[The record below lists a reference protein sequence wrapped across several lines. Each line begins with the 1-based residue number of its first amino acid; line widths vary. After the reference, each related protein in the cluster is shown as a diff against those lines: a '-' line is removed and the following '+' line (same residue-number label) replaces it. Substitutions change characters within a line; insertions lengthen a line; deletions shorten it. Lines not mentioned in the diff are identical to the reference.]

1 MLQSL
6 GWMVLVGFILAG
18 LFQKFKLPGLI
29 GMMIAGMILGPYGF
43 NLLSDKILLISPEL
57 RQIAL
62 IVILLRAGLNLDLK
76 DLKQIGRPA
85 LLMSFIP
92 ATFEILTILLIA
104 PIVFKISLL
113 EAALLGSVLGAVSPA
128 VVVPRMIHLKQIN
141 KGQKHKL
148 PQMIM
153 AAASVDDIFVI
164 VLFTSFIGLLKGQT
178 FDLDILY
185 KLPVSL
191 ITGIGCGFGF
201 AYLLTLIFKRIHIR
215 DTIKVLV
222 LFSLS
227 FFLVGFETEITL
239 LFPFSGLIA
248 VMTLGMGI
256 QAFEPI
262 LASRLL
268 GKFAKIWVG
277 AELFLFILVGAVVN
291 LKVLTSITWI
301 GLGVIIVALI
311 GRMIGVQMCLI
322 KTPLNNKERLFTSI
336 AFLPKATVQA
346 AIGSIALSQG
356 LAVGE
361 LILSLAVLSILC
373 SAPLGAMGIDLTT
386 NILLEE

>member
-6 GWMVLVGFILAG
+6 GWMVLVGFVLAG

-62 IVILLRAGLNLDLK
+62 IVILLRAGLNVDLK

-85 LLMSFIP
+85 FLMSFIP
-92 ATFEILTILLIA
+92 ATFEILTIILIA
-104 PIVFKISLL
+104 TLIFKITVL
-113 EAALLGSVLGAVSPA
+113 EAALLGSVLAAVSPA
-128 VVVPRMIHLKQIN
+128 VVVPRMIHLKQMN

-164 VLFTSFIGLLKGQT
+164 VLFTSFIGLLKGQG
-178 FDLDILY
+178 FELNILY
-185 KLPVSL
+185 ELPLSL
-191 ITGIGCGFGF
+191 VIGVVCGFGL
-201 AYLLTLIFKRIHIR
+201 AYGLTQVFKRIHMR
-215 DTIKVLV
+215 DTIKVLI

-227 FFLVGFETEITL
+227 FFLVGYESEISA
-239 LFPFSGLIA
+239 FVPFSGLIS

-256 QAFEPI
+256 QAFYSI
-262 LASRLL
+262 LANRLL

-291 LKVLTSITWI
+291 LSILSSVLWL
-301 GLGVIIVALI
+301 GLFVIVVALL
-311 GRMIGVQMCLI
+311 GRMVGVQMCLI
-322 KTPLNNKERLFTSI
+322 KTELNIKERLFAGI

-346 AIGSIALSQG
+346 AIGSLALSQG

-361 LILSLAVLSILC
+361 LILSLAVLSILF
-373 SAPLGAMGIDLTT
+373 SAPVGAIGIDLTAK
-386 NILLEE
+386 NLLE

>member
-1 MLQSL
+1 MLQSI
-6 GWMVLVGFILAG
+6 GWMVLLGFILAG
-18 LFQKFKLPGLI
+18 VFQKFKLPGLI
-29 GMMIAGMILGPYGF
+29 GMMLAGMILGPYGY

-85 LLMSFIP
+85 FLMSFIP
-92 ATFEILTILLIA
+92 ATFEILTIIGIA
-104 PIVFKISLL
+104 TWIFKISIL
-113 EAALLGSVLGAVSPA
+113 EAALLGAVLAAVSPA

-164 VLFTSFIGLLKGQT
+164 VLFTSFIGLLKGQS
-178 FDLDILY
+178 FELNVFY
-185 KLPVSL
+185 ELPLSL
-191 ITGIGCGFGF
+191 ITGIVCGFTF
-201 AYLLTLIFKRIHIR
+201 AYLLTRIFKRIHMR
-215 DTIKVLV
+215 DTIKVLI

-227 FFLVGFETEITL
+227 FFLVGFEAEISTIL
-239 LFPFSGLIA
+239 PFSGLLA

-256 QAFEPI
+256 QTFYPI

-291 LKVLTSITWI
+291 LNVLGSITCL
-301 GLGVIIVALI
+301 GLLVISIALV

-322 KTPLNNKERLFTSI
+322 KTPLNLKERLFTSI

-361 LILSLAVLSILC
+361 LILSLAVLSILF
-373 SAPLGAMGIDLTT
+373 SAPVGAISIDLTT
-386 NILLEE
+386 NILLED

>member
-6 GWMVLVGFILAG
+6 GWMVLVGFVLAG

-29 GMMIAGMILGPYGF
+29 GMMISGMVLGPYGL

-85 LLMSFIP
+85 FLMSFIP
-92 ATFEILTILLIA
+92 ATFEILTIILIA
-104 PIVFKISLL
+104 PLIFKISVL
-113 EAALLGSVLGAVSPA
+113 EAALLGSVLAAVSPA
-128 VVVPRMIHLKQIN
+128 VVVPRMIHLKQMN

-178 FDLDILY
+178 FDLNILY
-185 KLPVSL
+185 ELPLSL
-191 ITGIGCGFGF
+191 ITGIVCGFGF
-201 AYLLTLIFKRIHIR
+201 AYLFTVLFKRIYIR
-215 DTIKVLV
+215 DTIKALV

-227 FFLVGFETEITL
+227 FFLVGFESEINT

-256 QAFEPI
+256 QAFYPI

-268 GKFAKIWVG
+268 GKFAKIWVA

-291 LKVLTSITWI
+291 LKLLASITVI
-301 GLGVIIVALI
+301 GLVVISVALF
-311 GRMIGVQMCLI
+311 GRMLGVQLCLI
-322 KTPLNNKERLFTSI
+322 KTLLNLKERLFTSI

-361 LILSLAVLSILC
+361 LILSLAVLSILF
-373 SAPLGAMGIDLTT
+373 SAPLGAIGIDLST

>member
-6 GWMVLVGFILAG
+6 GWMVLVGFVLAG

-29 GMMIAGMILGPYGF
+29 GMMIAGMVLGPNGL

-85 LLMSFIP
+85 FLMSFIP
-92 ATFEILTILLIA
+92 ATFEILTITLIA
-104 PIVFKISLL
+104 TLIFKISVL
-113 EAALLGSVLGAVSPA
+113 EAALLGSVLAAVSPA
-128 VVVPRMIHLKQIN
+128 VVVPRMIHLKQMN

-178 FDLDILY
+178 FDLNILY
-185 KLPVSL
+185 ELPLSL
-191 ITGIGCGFGF
+191 ISGIACGFGF
-201 AYLLTLIFKRIHIR
+201 AYLFTVLFKRIHIR

-227 FFLVGFETEITL
+227 FFLVGFESEINA

-256 QAFEPI
+256 QAFYPL
-262 LASRLL
+262 LANRLL

-277 AELFLFILVGAVVN
+277 AELFLFTLVGAVVN
-291 LKVLTSITWI
+291 LSILSSVLWL
-301 GLGVIIVALI
+301 GLFVIVVALL
-311 GRMIGVQMCLI
+311 GRMVGVQMCLI
-322 KTPLNNKERLFTSI
+322 KTELNIKERLFAGI

-346 AIGSIALSQG
+346 AIGSLALSQG

-361 LILSLAVLSILC
+361 LILSLAVLSILF
-373 SAPLGAMGIDLTT
+373 SAPVGAIGIDLTAK
-386 NILLEE
+386 NLLE

>member
-6 GWMVLVGFILAG
+6 GWMVLVGFVLAG
-18 LFQKFKLPGLI
+18 LFQKFKLPGLM
-29 GMMIAGMILGPYGF
+29 GMMIAGMVLGPNGL

-85 LLMSFIP
+85 FLMSFIP
-92 ATFEILTILLIA
+92 ATFEILTIILIA
-104 PIVFKISLL
+104 PLIFKISVI
-113 EAALLGSVLGAVSPA
+113 EAALLGSVLAAVSPA
-128 VVVPRMIHLKQIN
+128 VVVPRMIHLKQMN

-178 FDLDILY
+178 FDLNILY
-185 KLPVSL
+185 ELPLSL
-191 ITGIGCGFGF
+191 ITGIVCGFGF
-201 AYLLTLIFKRIHIR
+201 AYLFTVLFKRIHIR
-215 DTIKVLV
+215 DTIKVLI

-227 FFLVGFETEITL
+227 FFLVGFEAEINT

-256 QAFEPI
+256 QAFYPI

-291 LKVLTSITWI
+291 LSILSSVLWL
-301 GLGVIIVALI
+301 GLFVIVVALL
-311 GRMIGVQMCLI
+311 GRMVGVQMCLI
-322 KTPLNNKERLFTSI
+322 KTELNIKERLFAGI

-346 AIGSIALSQG
+346 AIGSLALSQG

-361 LILSLAVLSILC
+361 LILSLAILSILF
-373 SAPLGAMGIDLTT
+373 SAPVGAIGIDLTAK
-386 NILLEE
+386 NLLV

>member
-6 GWMVLVGFILAG
+6 GWMVLVGFVLAG

-29 GMMIAGMILGPYGF
+29 GMMIAGMVLGPYGL

-76 DLKQIGRPA
+76 DFKQIGRPA
-85 LLMSFIP
+85 FLMSFIP
-92 ATFEILTILLIA
+92 ATFEILTIILIA
-104 PIVFKISLL
+104 TLIFKISVL
-113 EAALLGSVLGAVSPA
+113 EAALLGSVLAAVSPA
-128 VVVPRMIHLKQIN
+128 VVVPRMIHLKQMN

-164 VLFTSFIGLLKGQT
+164 VLFTSFIGLLKGQG
-178 FDLDILY
+178 FELNILY
-185 KLPVSL
+185 ELPLSL
-191 ITGIGCGFGF
+191 VIGFVCGFGL
-201 AYLLTLIFKRIHIR
+201 AYGLTQVFKRIHMR
-215 DTIKVLV
+215 DTIKVLI

-227 FFLVGFETEITL
+227 FFLVGYESEISA
-239 LFPFSGLIA
+239 FVPFSGLIS

-256 QAFEPI
+256 QAFYSI
-262 LASRLL
+262 LANRLL

-291 LKVLTSITWI
+291 LSILSSVLCL
-301 GLGVIIVALI
+301 GLFVIVVALL
-311 GRMIGVQMCLI
+311 GRMVGVQMCLI
-322 KTPLNNKERLFTSI
+322 KTELNIKERMFAGI

-346 AIGSIALSQG
+346 AIGSLALSQG

-361 LILSLAVLSILC
+361 LILSLAVLSILF
-373 SAPLGAMGIDLTT
+373 SAPVGAIGIDLTAK
-386 NILLEE
+386 NLLV

>member
-6 GWMVLVGFILAG
+6 GWMVLVGFVLAG

-29 GMMIAGMILGPYGF
+29 GMMIAGMVLGPYGL
-43 NLLSDKILLISPEL
+43 NLLSDKIFLISPEL

-62 IVILLRAGLNLDLK
+62 IVILLRAGLHLDLK

-85 LLMSFIP
+85 FLMSFVP
-92 ATFEILTILLIA
+92 ATFEILTIVLIA
-104 PIVFKISLL
+104 PLIFKISVL
-113 EAALLGSVLGAVSPA
+113 EAALLGSVLAAVSPA
-128 VVVPRMIHLKQIN
+128 VVVPRMIHLKQMN
-141 KGQKHKL
+141 KGQKHKI
-148 PQMIM
+148 PQLIM

-178 FDLDILY
+178 FDLNIFY
-185 KLPVSL
+185 ELPLSL
-191 ITGIGCGFGF
+191 ITGIVCGFGF
-201 AYLLTLIFKRIHIR
+201 AYLFTVLFKRIHIR

-227 FFLVGFETEITL
+227 FFLVGFESEINA

-256 QAFEPI
+256 QAFYPI

-291 LKVLTSITWI
+291 LKLLTSITII
-301 GLGVIIVALI
+301 GLVVITVALL
-311 GRMIGVQMCLI
+311 GRMISVQLCLI
-322 KTPLNNKERLFTSI
+322 KTPLNLKERLFTSI

-356 LAVGE
+356 LAMGE
-361 LILSLAVLSILC
+361 LILSLAVLSILF
-373 SAPLGAMGIDLTT
+373 SAPLGAISIDLST

>member
-6 GWMVLVGFILAG
+6 GWMVLVGFVLAG

-29 GMMIAGMILGPYGF
+29 GMMLAGMILGPFGF
-43 NLLSDKILLISPEL
+43 NLLSDKILFISPEL

-85 LLMSFIP
+85 FLMSFVP
-92 ATFEILTILLIA
+92 ASFEILTIILIA
-104 PIVFKISLL
+104 TTIFKISLL
-113 EAALLGSVLGAVSPA
+113 EAALLGSVLAAVSPA
-128 VVVPRMIHLKQIN
+128 VVVPRMIHLKQMN
-141 KGQKHKL
+141 KGQRHKI

-164 VLFTSFIGLLKGQT
+164 VLFTSFIALLKGQQVN
-178 FDLDILY
+178 L
-185 KLPVSL
+185 SL
-191 ITGIGCGFGF
+191 IYELPLSLISGILIGFCF
-201 AYLLTLIFKRIHIR
+201 AYLLTKLFKRIHMR
-215 DTIKVLV
+215 DTIKVLI

-227 FFLVGFETEITL
+227 FFLVGFEPEINN
-239 LFPFSGLIA
+239 LFPFSGLLA

-256 QAFEPI
+256 QAFYPL
-262 LASRLL
+262 LANRLL

-291 LKVLTSITWI
+291 LSVLSSIALI
-301 GLGVIIVALI
+301 GLVVIIVALL
-311 GRMIGVQMCLI
+311 GRMVGVQLCLI
-322 KTPLNNKERLFTSI
+322 KTPLNIKERLFTSI

-361 LILSLAVLSILC
+361 LILSLAVLSILF
-373 SAPLGAMGIDLTT
+373 SAPVGAIGIDLST

>member
-6 GWMVLVGFILAG
+6 GWMVLVGFVLAG

-29 GMMIAGMILGPYGF
+29 GMMIAGMVLGPYGL

-85 LLMSFIP
+85 FLMSFIP
-92 ATFEILTILLIA
+92 ATFEILTIILIA
-104 PIVFKISLL
+104 TLIFKISVL
-113 EAALLGSVLGAVSPA
+113 EAALLGSVLAAVSPA
-128 VVVPRMIHLKQIN
+128 VVVPRMIHLKQMN

-164 VLFTSFIGLLKGQT
+164 VLFTSFIGLLKGQG
-178 FDLDILY
+178 FKLNILY
-185 KLPVSL
+185 ELPLSL
-191 ITGIGCGFGF
+191 VIGVVCGFGL
-201 AYLLTLIFKRIHIR
+201 AYGLTQVFKRIHMR
-215 DTIKVLV
+215 DTIKVLI

-227 FFLVGFETEITL
+227 FFLVGYESEISA
-239 LFPFSGLIA
+239 FVPFSGLIS

-256 QAFEPI
+256 QAFYSI
-262 LASRLL
+262 LANRLL

-291 LKVLTSITWI
+291 LSILSSVLWL
-301 GLGVIIVALI
+301 GLFVIVVALL
-311 GRMIGVQMCLI
+311 GRMVGVQMCLI
-322 KTPLNNKERLFTSI
+322 KTELNIKERMFAGI

-346 AIGSIALSQG
+346 AIGSLALSQE

-361 LILSLAVLSILC
+361 LLLSLAVLSILF
-373 SAPLGAMGIDLTT
+373 SAPVGAIGIDLTAK
-386 NILLEE
+386 NLLV

>member
-6 GWMVLVGFILAG
+6 GWMVLVGVVLAG

-43 NLLSDKILLISPEL
+43 NLLSDKILLISLEL

-85 LLMSFIP
+85 FLMSFIP
-92 ATFEILTILLIA
+92 ATFEILTIILIA
-104 PIVFKISLL
+104 PLIFKISVI
-113 EAALLGSVLGAVSPA
+113 EAALLGSVLAAVSPA
-128 VVVPRMIHLKQIN
+128 VVVPRMIHLKQMN

-164 VLFTSFIGLLKGQT
+164 VLFTSFIGLLKGQG
-178 FDLDILY
+178 FELNILY
-185 KLPVSL
+185 ELPLSL
-191 ITGIGCGFGF
+191 VIGVVCGFGL
-201 AYLLTLIFKRIHIR
+201 AYGLTQVFKRIHMR
-215 DTIKVLV
+215 DTIKVLI

-227 FFLVGFETEITL
+227 FFLVGYESEISA
-239 LFPFSGLIA
+239 FVPFSGLIS

-256 QAFEPI
+256 QAFYSI
-262 LASRLL
+262 LANRLL

-291 LKVLTSITWI
+291 LSILSSVLWL
-301 GLGVIIVALI
+301 GLFVIVVALL
-311 GRMIGVQMCLI
+311 GRMVGVQMCLI
-322 KTPLNNKERLFTSI
+322 KTELNIKERLFAGI

-346 AIGSIALSQG
+346 AIGSLALSQG

-361 LILSLAVLSILC
+361 LILSLAILSILF
-373 SAPLGAMGIDLTT
+373 SAPVGAIGIDLTAK
-386 NILLEE
+386 NLLV

>member
-6 GWMVLVGFILAG
+6 GWMVLVGFVLAG

-85 LLMSFIP
+85 FLMSFIP
-92 ATFEILTILLIA
+92 ATFEILTIILIA
-104 PIVFKISLL
+104 TLIFKISVL
-113 EAALLGSVLGAVSPA
+113 EAALLGSVLAAVSPA
-128 VVVPRMIHLKQIN
+128 VVVPRMIHLKQMN

-164 VLFTSFIGLLKGQT
+164 VLFTSFIGLLKGQG
-178 FDLDILY
+178 FKLNILY
-185 KLPVSL
+185 ELPLSL
-191 ITGIGCGFGF
+191 VIGVVCGFGL
-201 AYLLTLIFKRIHIR
+201 AYGLTQVFKRIHMR
-215 DTIKVLV
+215 DTIKVLI

-227 FFLVGFETEITL
+227 FFLVGYESEISA
-239 LFPFSGLIA
+239 FVPFSGLIS

-256 QAFEPI
+256 QAFYPI

-291 LKVLTSITWI
+291 LSILSSVLWL
-301 GLGVIIVALI
+301 GLFVIVVALL
-311 GRMIGVQMCLI
+311 GRMVGVQMCLI
-322 KTPLNNKERLFTSI
+322 KTELNIKERMFAGI

-346 AIGSIALSQG
+346 AIGSLALSQG

-361 LILSLAVLSILC
+361 LILSLAVLSILF
-373 SAPLGAMGIDLTT
+373 SAPVGAIGIDLTAK
-386 NILLEE
+386 NLLV

>member
-43 NLLSDKILLISPEL
+43 NLLSDKILIISPEL

-85 LLMSFIP
+85 FLMSFVP
-92 ATFEILTILLIA
+92 ATFEILTIILIA
-104 PIVFKISLL
+104 TIVFKISIL
-113 EAALLGSVLGAVSPA
+113 EAALLGSVLAAVSPA
-128 VVVPRMIHLKQIN
+128 VVVPRMIHLKQMN

-178 FDLDILY
+178 FNLNILY
-185 KLPVSL
+185 ELPLSL
-191 ITGIGCGFGF
+191 LTGIVCGFGF
-201 AYLLTLIFKRIHIR
+201 AYLLTVMFKRIHIR
-215 DTIKVLV
+215 DTIKVMI

-227 FFLVGFETEITL
+227 FFLVGFETEINT

-248 VMTLGMGI
+248 VMTLGMGL
-256 QAFEPI
+256 QAFYPI

-291 LKVLTSITWI
+291 LKVLTSITLI
-301 GLGVIIVALI
+301 GLVVIIVALF

-322 KTPLNNKERLFTSI
+322 KTPLNIKERLFTSI

-361 LILSLAVLSILC
+361 LILSLAVLSILF
-373 SAPLGAMGIDLTT
+373 SAPLGAIGIDLST

>member
-1 MLQSL
+1 MLQIL
-6 GWMVLVGFILAG
+6 GWMVLVGFVLAG
-18 LFQKFKLPGLI
+18 LFQKFKLPGLM
-29 GMMIAGMILGPYGF
+29 GMMIAGMVLGPNGL

-85 LLMSFIP
+85 FLMSFIP
-92 ATFEILTILLIA
+92 ATFEILTIILIA
-104 PIVFKISLL
+104 TLIFKITVL
-113 EAALLGSVLGAVSPA
+113 EAALLGSVLAAVSPA
-128 VVVPRMIHLKQIN
+128 VVVPRMIHLKQMN

-164 VLFTSFIGLLKGQT
+164 VLFTSFIGLLKGQG
-178 FDLDILY
+178 FELNILY
-185 KLPVSL
+185 ELPLSL
-191 ITGIGCGFGF
+191 VIGVVCGFGL
-201 AYLLTLIFKRIHIR
+201 AYGLTQVFKRIHMR
-215 DTIKVLV
+215 DTIKVLI

-227 FFLVGFETEITL
+227 FFLVGYESEISA
-239 LFPFSGLIA
+239 FVPFSGLIS

-256 QAFEPI
+256 QAFYSI
-262 LASRLL
+262 LANRLL

-291 LKVLTSITWI
+291 LSILSSVLWL
-301 GLGVIIVALI
+301 GLFVIVVALL
-311 GRMIGVQMCLI
+311 GRMVGVQMCLI
-322 KTPLNNKERLFTSI
+322 KTELNIKERMFAGI

-346 AIGSIALSQG
+346 AIGSLALSQG

-361 LILSLAVLSILC
+361 LILSLAVLSILF
-373 SAPLGAMGIDLTT
+373 SAPVGAIGIDLTAK
-386 NILLEE
+386 NLLV